1 MLFHI
6 LILFFFSLLFLNVG
20 FDRYFRSR
28 TLANNRRN
36 VWFAEFW
43 EENFGCKL
51 GSHGKRNSNIKKC
64 TGNCESK
71 TLFISYLLELLS
83 CRKGTT
89 FRWSVPWLPSIL
101 LYKLLCCKK
110 IVTFLLRPEEKIQ
123 GKYLRKLIVKLC
135 KCSDGTDFAKDRGSI
150 PFMFSVA
157 FSLTL
162 YIVVYV
168 HF

>member
-1 MLFHI
+1 MLIFNLWYAHEHKSTMHLKLFLTMKFI
-6 LILFFFSLLFLNVG
+6 QNALSSLNECFYAVSYFNTFFFSLLFLDVG

-71 TLFISYLLELLS
+71 TLFISYLLE
-83 CRKGTT
+83 CRKGPA
-89 FRWSVPWLPSIL
+89 FRRSVSWHPSVL
-101 LYKLLCCKK
+101 LYKLLCSKK
-110 IVTFLLRPEEKIQ
+110 SVTFLLRPEEKN
-123 GKYLRKLIVKLC
+123 
-135 KCSDGTDFAKDRGSI
+135 
-150 PFMFSVA
+150 
-157 FSLTL
+157 
-162 YIVVYV
+162 
-168 HF
+168 

>member
-1 MLFHI
+1 MHLKLFLTMKFI
-6 LILFFFSLLFLNVG
+6 QNALSSLNECFYAVSYFNTFFFSLLFLDVG

-71 TLFISYLLELLS
+71 ILFISYLLD
-83 CRKGTT
+83 CRKGPA
-89 FRWSVPWLPSIL
+89 FHRSVSWLPSVL
-101 LYKLLCCKK
+101 LYKLLCSKK
-110 IVTFLLRPEEKIQ
+110 SVTFLLRPEEKKI
-123 GKYLRKLIVKLC
+123 GEIFEKAY
-135 KCSDGTDFAKDRGSI
+135 S
-150 PFMFSVA
+150 
-157 FSLTL
+157 
-162 YIVVYV
+162 
-168 HF
+168 

>member
-6 LILFFFSLLFLNVG
+6 LILFFSLLFLNVG

-71 TLFISYLLELLS
+71 ILFISYLLD
-83 CRKGTT
+83 CRKGPA
-89 FRWSVPWLPSIL
+89 FHRSVSWLPSVL
-101 LYKLLCCKK
+101 LYKLLCSKK
-110 IVTFLLRPEEKIQ
+110 SVTFLLRPEEKNQ
-123 GKYLRKLIVKLC
+123 GKYLRKLIVNLC
-135 KCSDGTDFAKDRGSI
+135 KSNNGTDFAKDHGSI

-157 FSLTL
+157 FSLIP

-168 HF
+168 HFQ